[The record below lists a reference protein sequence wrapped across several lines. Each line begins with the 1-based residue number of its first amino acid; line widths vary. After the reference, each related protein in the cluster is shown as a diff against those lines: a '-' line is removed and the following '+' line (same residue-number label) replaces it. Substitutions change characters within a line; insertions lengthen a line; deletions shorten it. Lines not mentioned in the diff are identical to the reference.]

1 MNLKSLR
8 FRLLAGGAVA
18 VAVAL
23 VAAWFFL
30 SLLFEHHLERRLADE
45 LQRDGVRRVSGLKV
59 GPGDRLDVAEG
70 PREER
75 FTATARGLY
84 WRDSS
89 ARPMRRR
96 GLLCVQGLH
105 AP

>member
-30 SLLFEHHLERRLADE
+30 TLLFEHHLERRLADE
-45 LQRDGVRRVSGLKV
+45 LQREGVRLVSGLTV
-59 GPGDRLDVAEG
+59 GPGDSLAVAE
-70 PREER
+70 RLEER
-75 FTATARGLY
+75 RVGTECVSTCICQWARDKLKKKY
-84 WRDSS
+84 
-89 ARPMRRR
+89 RRHR
-96 GLLCVQGLH
+96 KQN
-105 AP
+105 